1 MPNLQGFDARNVEPM
16 EEFEPIPA
24 GQYLA
29 AIVGS
34 EIKETKAGDGSY
46 LELTFQVLEGEYKG
60 RLLWS
65 RLNLD
70 NPNKL
75 AVKIA
80 RSQLAAICKAVGV
93 LTPNDS
99 TELHNLPLMVKV
111 GLKRREDT
119 DEMTNEI
126 KGYSKKSS
134 PGQASQAQS
143 DTPPWRRSSNGAS
156 SSGQARG

>member
-1 MPNLQGFDARNVEPM
+1 MVDLRGFDARAVEPM
-16 EEFEPIPA
+16 DEFEPIPA

-34 EIKETKAGDGSY
+34 QMKETKAGDGKY
-46 LELTFQVLEGEYKG
+46 LELTFQVLEGQYKG

-65 RLNLD
+65 RLNLE
-70 NPNKL
+70 NSNQL

-80 RSQLAAICKAVGV
+80 RAQLAAICKATGII
-93 LTPNDS
+93 TPNDS
-99 TELHNLPLMVKV
+99 AELHNLPLQVKV

-126 KGYSKKSS
+126 KSYAKKAI
-134 PGQASQAQS
+134 PAQAAQAAT
-143 DTPPWRRSSNGAS
+143 DAPPWRR
-156 SSGQARG
+156 